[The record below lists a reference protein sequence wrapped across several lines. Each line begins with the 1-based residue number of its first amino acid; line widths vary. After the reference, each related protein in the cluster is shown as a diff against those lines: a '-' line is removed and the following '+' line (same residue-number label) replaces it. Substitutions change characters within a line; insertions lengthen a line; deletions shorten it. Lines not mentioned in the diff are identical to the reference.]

1 MTAVDNV
8 DDSPALVSLTLSFR
22 PQATQIGP
30 LRTLLADL
38 CKPHVADADG
48 LSRLLLAAHELLE
61 NIVKYS
67 VGEVAEFHLR
77 LEAKATGLL
86 VRLRTKNRAAPERMA
101 DARWRL
107 DALAAAR
114 DPIAHYDELIRES
127 AGRRDVSG
135 LGLARIPAE
144 SEMALFYATEQD
156 WLILTAEGKAS
167 ERVSQ

>member
-1 MTAVDNV
+1 MTHSDETR
-8 DDSPALVSLTLSFR
+8 ALVSLTLSFQ
-22 PQATQIGP
+22 PHANQIGP
-30 LRTLLADL
+30 LRALLTDL
-38 CKPHVADADG
+38 CKPHLADADG

-67 VGEVAEFHLR
+67 IGEAAEFHLL
-77 LEAKATGLL
+77 LETKATGLL

-107 DALAAAR
+107 DALARAA

-144 SEMALFYATEQD
+144 SEMELYYATEQD
-156 WLILTAEGKAS
+156 WLILTAEGNAN
-167 ERVSQ
+167 ERVSG

>member
-1 MTAVDNV
+1 MTDTGDAR
-8 DDSPALVSLTLSFR
+8 ALVSLTLSFR
-22 PQATQIGP
+22 PLAAQIGP
-30 LRTLLADL
+30 LRTLLSDL
-38 CKPHVADADG
+38 CKPHLADADG

-67 VGEVAEFHLR
+67 VGEAAEFHLL
-77 LEAKATGLL
+77 LEAKATGLI

-107 DALAAAR
+107 DALAKAPNA
-114 DPIAHYDELIRES
+114 IAHYDELIRES

-144 SEMALFYATEQD
+144 TEMQLCYATEQD
-156 WLILTAEGKAS
+156 WLILTAEGNAS
-167 ERVSQ
+167 ERVNG

>member
-1 MTAVDNV
+1 MTDPGNAR
-8 DDSPALVSLTLSFR
+8 ALVSLTLSFR
-22 PQATQIGP
+22 PLANQIGP
-30 LRTLLADL
+30 LRTLVSDL
-38 CKPHVADADG
+38 CKPHLADADG

-67 VGEVAEFHLR
+67 VGEAAEFHLQ
-77 LEAKATGLL
+77 LEAKASGLL

-107 DALAAAR
+107 DALAAAP

-144 SEMALFYATEQD
+144 SDMELRYATEQD
-156 WLILTAEGKAS
+156 WLILTAEGNAS
-167 ERVSQ
+167 QRVSG